1 MGANIFWVD
10 SSPNISFFVRQMEEL
25 YLKHSGSNYVLDDS
39 GRAALM
45 EQVANTSNFARGG

>member
-25 YLKHSGSNYVLDDS
+25 YLKRSGSNYVLDDS